1 MRDHVAMRPEDYDDI
16 DESTIEYHEGH
27 PGRIILSVPLE
38 DGDLTLLCDIGEREG
53 KTSID
58 VAREAIHA
66 YAIARAQPKRLAS

>member
-27 PGRIILSVPLE
+27 PGQIILSVPLE

-66 YAIARAQPKRLAS
+66 FVVAQGQSRRLAS